1 LIENTNHKVKTGNG
15 LAVSTNEAFAQLT
28 EVASRV
34 GELVAEIAAASKEQS
49 LGIDQ
54 INTAV
59 SEMNKVTQ
67 QNASNAE
74 ESAAASEE
82 MYAQAEQI
90 KAMVRELLALVGG
103 NAEQA
108 PVSAAGEREPQ
119 AVRVRPGHVAVARPK
134 AVSAGLR
141 RRLPA
146 AIGTTSAS
154 QVDSGQFTDF

>member
-1 LIENTNHKVKTGNG
+1 
-15 LAVSTNEAFAQLT
+15 
-28 EVASRV
+28 
-34 GELVAEIAAASKEQS
+34 
-49 LGIDQ
+49 
-54 INTAV
+54 V